1 MNWNVLWFFKCIK
14 RSGRFRTSLLTHR
27 FNSQTLTSKPEPIL
41 FLLSHFSEDLPTS
54 SVDIKIKSVETQKKQ
69 GYKRNRL
76 TKPISKQGSVEFDNF
91 IHLIP
96 HGRWYAHSLLCDAFS
111 GGLRITQDVVF
122 EGLYF
127 LWNWLFV
134 LGNPWYSSSL
144 IKSSMTSILMFKIS
158 SSNYI

>member
-1 MNWNVLWFFKCIK
+1 MYQTFWSVQNFIVNA
-14 RSGRFRTSLLTHR
+14 SLQFPD
-27 FNSQTLTSKPEPIL
+27 FNIETWTYLI
-41 FLLSHFSEDLPTS
+41 LLSHFSEDLPTS

-127 LWNWLFV
+127 PWNWLFL